1 MSEPVPWR
9 GPPLFVHRRVVAFS
23 ETDAA
28 RMVHFSNLFRYLE
41 DCEHAFVRSLGD
53 TVHGGT
59 ADGGF
64 LGFPRVEATCRFLRP
79 LRFEDRVEV
88 ELRLVERRTR
98 SVRWGFVVRR
108 EGEAAPVAVGA
119 VAVVC
124 VSSGADGELRPVLLP
139 AVFGQ
144 LAVDPGGDS

>member
-1 MSEPVPWR
+1 MTDAPAS

-53 TVHGGT
+53 TVHGHT

-88 ELRLVERRTR
+88 ELRLIERRTR
-98 SVRWGFVVRR
+98 SLRWGFVIRR
-108 EGEAAPVAVGA
+108 EGEELAAAIGA

-124 VSSGADGELRPVLLP
+124 VTSGADGALRPVALP
-139 AVFGQ
+139 EVFTT
-144 LAVDPGGDS
+144 LVVDPGGDS

>member
-1 MSEPVPWR
+1 MSEPHR
-9 GPPLFVHRRVVAFS
+9 TSGPPLFVHRRVVAFS

-79 LRFEDRVEV
+79 LRFEDRVAV
-88 ELRLVERRTR
+88 ELRLLERRTR
-98 SVRWGFVVRR
+98 SLRWGFVVRH
-108 EGEAAPVAVGA
+108 EGEEDVAALGA

-124 VSSGADGELRPVLLP
+124 VTSGPDGALRPVPLP
-139 AVFGQ
+139 AMFAG
-144 LAVDPGGDS
+144 LPVDPGGDS